1 MSTNNEYFTVLRE
14 QKEAQGES
22 DYLRQLED
30 AAKMLPQKGK
40 HLPDS
45 LGHISGF
52 GRGCFKCSPL
62 HVGGQFCPQL
72 ECAPAVIGKD
82 FLVPLFLRLGVKAG

>member
-30 AAKMLPQKGK
+30 AAKMLPPKGK
-40 HLPDS
+40 HLPAS
-45 LGHISGF
+45 MEHISGF
-52 GRGCFKCSPL
+52 GRECFKCLPL
-62 HVGGQFCPQL
+62 RGSGQFCSQL

>member
-30 AAKMLPQKGK
+30 ATKMLPPKGK

-45 LGHISGF
+45 FGHIAGF
-52 GRGCFKCSPL
+52 GRGCFKCLPL
-62 HVGGQFCPQL
+62 RGCGQFCPQL